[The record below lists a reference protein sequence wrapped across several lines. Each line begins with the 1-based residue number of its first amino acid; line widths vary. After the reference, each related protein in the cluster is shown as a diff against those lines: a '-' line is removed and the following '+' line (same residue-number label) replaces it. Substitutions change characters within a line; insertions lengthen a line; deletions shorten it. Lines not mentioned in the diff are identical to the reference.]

1 MSGPFHL
8 DRRGFLKA
16 AGSLCCVG
24 LASTCS
30 HGSRQTSYAEPA
42 HSPGPEMQTLEAY
55 RPVVSSAW
63 IEKGGESRS
72 CELFRK
78 MIEAATDF
86 SWLSRGDRVL
96 VKIALN
102 SGNAYPATTDPWSLG
117 CLIQTLKEK
126 GAGEIWVGDQSGVQ
140 GVLWRQNE
148 CRGSSREFG
157 ESTGLLR
164 VIQEAGARPDFF
176 EERGYDAYI
185 PTLPA
190 GAHHWQE
197 PLWITSIVN
206 EVDHI
211 VYLARVS
218 SHVFADITSG
228 MKLAVGFLREDSR
241 KAFHRGGEHF
251 YAMYEEVNHVPEIAS
266 RLRLVVSSGRSVFTT
281 FGPDNGHVAEPD
293 FGLVFASEDLL
304 AHELLA
310 YGWLKW
316 NRSFSTSSLTHAF
329 SGSLTRFRS
338 PMNRFFVR
346 WAWRPEESGGTP
358 GMPFWQA
365 GDIYSHPAILNS
377 TVWKGGRPAELGWE
391 PVNTGPGEAVASY
404 LRSELRI

>member
-1 MSGPFHL
+1 
-8 DRRGFLKA
+8 
-16 AGSLCCVG
+16 
-24 LASTCS
+24 
-30 HGSRQTSYAEPA
+30 
-42 HSPGPEMQTLEAY
+42 
-55 RPVVSSAW
+55 VSSAW
-63 IEKGGESRS
+63 IAKGEESRS
-72 CELFRK
+72 SGLFTK

-102 SGNAYPATTDPWSLG
+102 SGKPFPATSDPWALSWL
-117 CLIQTLKEK
+117 LQTLQAK

-140 GVLWRQNE
+140 GVLWRQSDW
-148 CRGSSREFG
+148 RGSSRVFG

-164 VIQEAGARPDFF
+164 VIQDAGARPGFF
-176 EERGYDAYI
+176 EERGYDAYV

-190 GAHHWQE
+190 GAHHWQK
-197 PLWITSIVN
+197 PLWITSLVT

-218 SHVFADITSG
+218 SHVFADTTSG

-251 YAMYEEVNHVPEIAS
+251 YAMYEEVSRVPEIAS
-266 RLRLVVSSGRSVFTT
+266 RLRLLVSSGRSVLTT
-281 FGPDNGHVAEPD
+281 LGPDNGHVAEPD

-316 NRSFSTSSLTHAF
+316 NRSFMTSSLTHAT

-346 WAWRPEESGGTP
+346 WTWRPEQSGATP
-358 GMPFWQA
+358 PIPFWHA
-365 GDIYSHPAILNS
+365 GDIYGHPAILNCMA
-377 TVWKGGRPAELGWE
+377 WKGGRPAGLVWE
-391 PVNTGPGEAVASY
+391 QVNAGPGEPVVSY
-404 LRSELRI
+404 LRGELRI